1 MKILFLTHSFNSLAQ
16 RLYIEL
22 TRRGHEVSIEFDIN
36 DAVTAQA
43 VELYRPDLIVA
54 PFLKR
59 AIPETVWRNN
69 TCFVVHPGIVGDR
82 GPSALDW
89 AIMRDCPEWG
99 VTVLQANGEMDGGD
113 IWAAETFPM
122 RLAKKSS
129 LYRNEVIEASVRAV
143 QAAVERFCNRNCSS
157 EQAQYNLSKPVRPEL
172 VEGHVPAAQVV
183 RQAHHERPNEQSGFK
198 PMPLDYSRPEVLGR
212 LHAPIKQT
220 DRAIDWQRDDTRTV
234 LRKIHA
240 ADGFPGVLDTLCGE
254 SYYLFDACAEDTLRG
269 GEPGA
274 IIAKR
279 GGAICRA
286 TLDGA
291 VWIGHMKCKSE
302 GEHTFNPD
310 NPLERERH
318 CRSATCCAISLDR
331 PTSRAPTKYEG
342 SNEQSGLKLP
352 ATLALEGQLGDIPE
366 APLDPFSPCTGET
379 CRDIWFEQ
387 KNGVGYLHF
396 AFYNGAMSSEQ
407 CERLRE
413 AYLAATQRDVRV
425 IVLMGGADFW
435 SNGINLNCI
444 EAAASPAD
452 ESWRNINAMNDL
464 TRAIATTGS
473 QLTIAALQGN
483 AGAGGV
489 FLSLAADRVYARVG
503 VVFNPHYKG
512 MGNLYG
518 SEYWTYLLPRRVG
531 EARAAVLTQ
540 NRLPVGAA
548 EAQELGLIDGCF
560 GTDRMDFLARIEQI
574 AEGLASSPDY
584 PALLREKIARRE
596 RDEREKPLDDYRAE
610 ELQHMKLNFYGFDPS
625 YHVARYNFV
634 YKIPHAWTPLYLAR
648 HRRLGTPLA

>member
-22 TRRGHEVSIEFDIN
+22 VRRGHQVSIEFDIN

-43 VELYRPDLIVA
+43 VELYRSELIVA

-59 AIPETVWRNN
+59 AIPEAVWRNHV
-69 TCFVVHPGIVGDR
+69 CLVVHPGIVGDR

-89 AIMRDCPEWG
+89 AIMRDCAEWG
-99 VTVLQANGEMDGGD
+99 VTVLQASGEMDAGD

-129 LYRNEVIEASVRAV
+129 LYRNEVVEAAARAV
-143 QAAVERFCNRNCSS
+143 LKAVERF
-157 EQAQYNLSKPVRPEL
+157 
-172 VEGHVPAAQVV
+172 
-183 RQAHHERPNEQSGFK
+183 QSGNFK

-212 LHAPIKQT
+212 LHAPIRQA
-220 DRAIDWQRDDTRTV
+220 DRIIDWSRDDTRTV
-234 LRKIHA
+234 LKKIHA
-240 ADGFPGVLDTLCGE
+240 ADGFPGVLDTLYGE
-254 SYYLFDACAEDTLRG
+254 PYYLFDACAEDTLRG

-274 IIAKR
+274 IIAQR
-279 GGAICRA
+279 NGVICRA

-291 VWIGHMKCKSE
+291 VWIGHLKRKIEKEPNLPSVSDP
-302 GEHTFNPD
+302 FA
-310 NPLERERH
+310 L
-318 CRSATCCAISLDR
+318 SLSKGR
-331 PTSRAPTKYEG
+331 PWFDKLTTNGLLNK
-342 SNEQSGLKLP
+342 EQSGLKLP
-352 ATLALEGQLGDIPE
+352 AALVLGEHLSDVPE
-366 APLDPFSPCTGET
+366 VPLDPFTPCTGET

-387 KNGVGYLHF
+387 KNSVGYLHF
-396 AFYNGAMSSEQ
+396 AFYNGAMSSAQ
-407 CERLRE
+407 CERLRD

-435 SNGINLNCI
+435 SNGIHLNCI

-464 TRAIATTGS
+464 TRAIVTTGS
-473 QLTIAALQGN
+473 QLTLAALQGN

-489 FLSLAADRVYARVG
+489 FLSLAADHVYAREG

-531 EARAAVLTQ
+531 ETRATALTQ

-548 EAQELGLIDGCF
+548 EAQEMGLIDGCF
-560 GTDRMDFLARIEQI
+560 GNDREDFLARIEQL
-574 AEGLASSPDY
+574 AEGLASSPGY
-584 PALLREKIARRE
+584 PALLREKNARRE
-596 RDEREKPLDDYRAE
+596 HDEREKPLDTYRAE

-648 HRRLGTPLA
+648 HRRIASRSWGRMEG

>member
-22 TRRGHEVSIEFDIN
+22 ARRSHEVSIEFDIN

-43 VELYRPDLIVA
+43 VELYCPDLIVA

-59 AIPETVWRNN
+59 AIPETVWRNH

-89 AIMRDCPEWG
+89 AIMHDCPEWG
-99 VTVLQANGEMDGGD
+99 VTVLQASGEMDGGD

-129 LYRNEVIEASVRAV
+129 LYRNEVIEAAVRAV
-143 QAAVERFCNRNCSS
+143 LAAVDRF
-157 EQAQYNLSKPVRPEL
+157 
-172 VEGHVPAAQVV
+172 
-183 RQAHHERPNEQSGFK
+183 QSGNFK
-198 PMPLDYSRPEVLGR
+198 PQSLDYSRPEVRGR
-212 LHAPIKQT
+212 LHAPIKQA

-234 LRKIHA
+234 LKKIHA
-240 ADGFPGVLDTLCGE
+240 ADGFPGVLDTLYGE
-254 SYYLFDACAEDTLRG
+254 AYYLFDACAEDTLRG
-269 GEPGA
+269 GEPGE
-274 IIAKR
+274 IIAQR

-286 TLDGA
+286 TRDGA
-291 VWIGHMKCKSE
+291 VWIGHLKRKAE
-302 GEHTFNPD
+302 GEHTFI
-310 NPLERERH
+310 ERERH

-342 SNEQSGLKLP
+342 SNEQFGLKLP
-352 ATLALEGQLGDIPE
+352 AALLLGEHLANIPE
-366 APLDPFSPCTGET
+366 VPLDPFATCAGET
-379 CRDIWFEQ
+379 WRDIRFEQ

-396 AFYNGAMSSEQ
+396 DFYNGAMSSEQ
-407 CERLRE
+407 CDRLRE
-413 AYLAATQRDVRV
+413 AYLAATQREVRV
-425 IVLMGGADFW
+425 IVLMGGVDFW
-435 SNGINLNCI
+435 SNGIHLNCI

-464 TRAIATTGS
+464 VRAIVTTAS

-489 FLSLAADRVYARVG
+489 FLSLAADRVYAREG

-518 SEYWTYLLPRRVG
+518 SEYWTCLLPKRVG
-531 EARAAVLTQ
+531 GERAAALTQ
-540 NRLPVGAA
+540 NHLPVGAA
-548 EAQELGLIDGCF
+548 EAQEMGLIDGCF
-560 GTDRMDFLARIEQI
+560 GPDLAAFRREIERI
-574 AEGLASSPDY
+574 AEGLAVSPDY
-584 PALLREKIARRE
+584 PALLQKKIDRRA
-596 RDEREKPLDDYRAE
+596 RDEREKPLDAYRAE

-634 YKIPHAWTPLYLAR
+634 YKVPHAWTPSYLAR
-648 HRRLGTPLA
+648 HRRIASRP

>member
-22 TRRGHEVSIEFDIN
+22 ARRGHEVSIEFDIN

-59 AIPETVWRNN
+59 AIPEEIWRNHV
-69 TCFVVHPGIVGDR
+69 CFVVHPGIVGDR

-89 AIMRDCPEWG
+89 AIMRDCAEWG
-99 VTVLQANGEMDGGD
+99 VTVLQASGEMDGGD

-129 LYRNEVIEASVRAV
+129 LYRNEVIEAAVRAV
-143 QAAVERFCNRNCSS
+143 LAAVDRF
-157 EQAQYNLSKPVRPEL
+157 
-172 VEGHVPAAQVV
+172 
-183 RQAHHERPNEQSGFK
+183 QSDNFK
-198 PMPLDYSRPEVLGR
+198 PQPLDYSRPEVLGR
-212 LHAPIKQT
+212 LHAPIRQA
-220 DRAIDWQRDDTRTV
+220 DRTIDWNRDDTRTV
-234 LRKIHA
+234 LKKIHA

-254 SYYLFDACAEDTLRG
+254 SYYLFDACAEYTLCG
-269 GEPGA
+269 SQPGE
-274 IIAKR
+274 IIAQR
-279 GGAICRA
+279 NGAICRA

-291 VWIGHMKCKSE
+291 VWIGHLKRKAE

-318 CRSATCCAISLDR
+318 GRSATCCAISSDR
-331 PTSRAPTKYEG
+331 PTSRAPTKHEG
-342 SNEQSGLKLP
+342 SNEQFGLKLP
-352 ATLALEGQLGDIPE
+352 TALLLEDHLADVPE
-366 APLDPFSPCTGET
+366 VPLDPFSPCTGET
-379 CRDIWFEQ
+379 YRDIWFEQ
-387 KNGVGYLHF
+387 KNNVGYLHF

-407 CERLRE
+407 CERLR
-413 AYLAATQRDVRV
+413 AVYLAATQRDVRV

-435 SNGINLNCI
+435 SNGIHLNCI

-489 FLSLAADRVYARVG
+489 FLSLAADHVYAREG

-531 EARAAVLTQ
+531 EARAAALTQ
-540 NRLPVGAA
+540 NRLPVGAV
-548 EAQELGLIDGCF
+548 EAQEMGLIDGCF
-560 GTDRMDFLARIEQI
+560 GTDREDFLARVAEL
-574 AEGLASSPDY
+574 AEGLAANPEYS
-584 PALLREKIARRE
+584 ALLREKIARRE
-596 RDEREKPLDDYRAE
+596 RDEREKPLDAYRAE

-648 HRRLGTPLA
+648 HRRIGSFLA

>member
-1 MKILFLTHSFNSLAQ
+1 VVIRVNPWLTEILNLKILFLTHSFNSLAQ

-43 VELYRPDLIVA
+43 VELYRPELIIA

-59 AIPETVWRNN
+59 AIPNAVWRNHV
-69 TCFVVHPGIVGDR
+69 CFVVHPGIVGDR

-89 AIMRDCPEWG
+89 AIMRDCAEWG
-99 VTVLQANGEMDGGD
+99 VTVLQATAEMDAGD
-113 IWAAETFPM
+113 IWSAETFPM

-129 LYRNEVIEASVRAV
+129 LYRNEVCEAAVRAV
-143 QAAVERFCNRNCSS
+143 LAAVERF
-157 EQAQYNLSKPVRPEL
+157 LS
-172 VEGHVPAAQVV
+172 G
-183 RQAHHERPNEQSGFK
+183 NFK
-198 PMPLDYSRPEVLGR
+198 PQPLDYSRPEVHGR
-212 LHAPIKQT
+212 LHAPIKQA

-234 LRKIHA
+234 LKKIHA

-269 GEPGA
+269 SQPGA

-279 GGAICRA
+279 NGAICRA

-291 VWIGHMKCKSE
+291 VWIGHLKRKTE
-302 GEHTFNPD
+302 GLRIFNQNCLIDP
-310 NPLERERH
+310 NPLQLPLVRG
-318 CRSATCCAISLDR
+318 
-331 PTSRAPTKYEG
+331 RAEDAPPLTRGGWEG
-342 SNEQSGLKLP
+342 FEPNEKSGLKLP
-352 ATLALEGQLGDIPE
+352 ATLALGEHLAGIPE
-366 APLDPFSPCTGET
+366 APLDPFSPSTGET
-379 CRDIWFEQ
+379 YRDIWFEQ
-387 KNGVGYLHF
+387 KNSVGYLHF
-396 AFYNGAMSSEQ
+396 DFYNGAMSTEQ
-407 CERLRE
+407 CDRLRE
-413 AYLAATQRDVRV
+413 TYLAATQRDVRV

-435 SNGINLNCI
+435 SNGIHLNCI

-464 TRAIATTGS
+464 TGAIATTGS

-489 FLSLAADRVYARVG
+489 FLSLAADHVHAREG

-531 EARAAVLTQ
+531 ETRAAALTQ

-548 EAQELGLIDGCF
+548 QAQEMGLIDGCF
-560 GTDRMDFLARIEQI
+560 GTGRKGFLARIEQI
-574 AEGLASSPDY
+574 AEGLAASPDHS
-584 PALLREKIARRE
+584 ALLQQKVARRE
-596 RDEREKPLDDYRAE
+596 HDEQEKPLDAYRAE

-648 HRRLGTPLA
+648 HRRIAFSLA

>member
-16 RLYIEL
+16 RLYLEL
-22 TRRGHEVSIEFDIN
+22 ARRGHEVSIEFDIN

-43 VELYRPDLIVA
+43 VELYRPELIVA

-59 AIPETVWRNN
+59 AIPEAVWRNH

-99 VTVLQANGEMDGGD
+99 ITVLQANNEMDAGD

-129 LYRNEVIEASVRAV
+129 LYRNEVVEAAARTVLT
-143 QAAVERFCNRNCSS
+143 AVERF
-157 EQAQYNLSKPVRPEL
+157 
-172 VEGHVPAAQVV
+172 
-183 RQAHHERPNEQSGFK
+183 QSGNFK

-212 LHAPIKQT
+212 LHTPIKQA
-220 DRAIDWQRDDTRTV
+220 DRIIDWQRDDTRTV
-234 LRKIHA
+234 LKKIHA
-240 ADGFPGVLDTLCGE
+240 ADGFPGVLDTLCGKA
-254 SYYLFDACAEDTLRG
+254 YYLFDACAEDTLRG
-269 GEPGA
+269 SQSGA
-274 IIAKR
+274 IIAR
-279 GGAICRA
+279 RNGAICRA
-286 TLDGA
+286 TSGGA
-291 VWIGHMKCKSE
+291 VWIGHLKRKGE
-302 GEHTFNPD
+302 GEPNLPSESDPFALSLSKGRPWFD
-310 NPLERERH
+310 NL
-318 CRSATCCAISLDR
+318 TTNGLLN
-331 PTSRAPTKYEG
+331 
-342 SNEQSGLKLP
+342 NEQSGLKLP
-352 ATLALEGQLGDIPE
+352 AALALEGHLCDVPE
-366 APLDPFSPCTGET
+366 VPLDPFSPSTGET
-379 CRDIWFEQ
+379 YRDIWFEQ
-387 KNGVGYLHF
+387 KNNVGYLHF
-396 AFYNGAMSSEQ
+396 DFYNGAMSSAQ

-413 AYLAATQRDVRV
+413 VYLAATQRDVRV

-435 SNGINLNCI
+435 SNGIHLNCI
-444 EAAASPAD
+444 EAAASSAD

-464 TRAIATTGS
+464 TRAIATTGR

-489 FLSLAADRVYARVG
+489 FLSLAADYVYAREG

-531 EARAAVLTQ
+531 EARAAALTQ

-548 EAQELGLIDGCF
+548 EAQEMGLIDGRF
-560 GTDRMDFLARIEQI
+560 GTDRADFLARIEQL
-574 AEGLASSPDY
+574 AEGLAASPDY
-584 PALLREKIARRE
+584 SALLQGKVARRE
-596 RDEREKPLDDYRAE
+596 RDEREKPLDAYRAE

-634 YKIPHAWTPLYLAR
+634 YKIHHAWTPLYLAR
-648 HRRLGTPLA
+648 HRRTISGLQV

>member
-22 TRRGHEVSIEFDIN
+22 ARRGHEVSIEFDIN

-54 PFLKR
+54 PFFKR
-59 AIPETVWRNN
+59 AIPETVWRNHV
-69 TCFVVHPGIVGDR
+69 CFVVHPGIVGDR

-89 AIMRDCPEWG
+89 AIMRDCAEWG

-129 LYRNEVIEASVRAV
+129 LYRNEVIEAAVRAV
-143 QAAVERFCNRNCSS
+143 LKAVERSQLGNFT
-157 EQAQYNLSKPVRPEL
+157 PV
-172 VEGHVPAAQVV
+172 
-183 RQAHHERPNEQSGFK
+183 
-198 PMPLDYSRPEVLGR
+198 PLDYSRPEVHGR
-212 LHAPIKQT
+212 LHAPIKQA
-220 DRAIDWQRDDTRTV
+220 DRAIDWSRDDTRTV
-234 LRKIHA
+234 LKNIHA
-240 ADGFPGVLDTLCGE
+240 ADGFPGVLDTLCCE
-254 SYYLFDACAEDTLRG
+254 AYYLFDACAEDNLRG
-269 GEPGA
+269 SQPGA
-274 IIAKR
+274 IIAQR
-279 GGAICRA
+279 NGAICRA
-286 TLDGA
+286 TIDGA
-291 VWIGHMKCKSE
+291 VWIGHLKRKE
-302 GEHTFNPD
+302 DAEHTLNQNCLLGS
-310 NPLERERH
+310 NPLHAPSQALPLVRG
-318 CRSATCCAISLDR
+318 
-331 PTSRAPTKYEG
+331 RAEDAPPLTRGGWEG
-342 SNEQSGLKLP
+342 LESNGLSGLKLP
-352 ATLALEGQLGDIPE
+352 ATLALGDHLADVPE
-366 APLDPFSPCTGET
+366 VPLDPFSSYAGET
-379 CRDIWFEQ
+379 YRDIWFEQ
-387 KNGVGYLHF
+387 KNNVGYLHF
-396 AFYNGAMSSEQ
+396 DFYNGAMSSEQ

-413 AYLAATQRDVRV
+413 AYLAATRRDVRV

-435 SNGINLNCI
+435 SNGIHLNCI

-464 TRAIATTGS
+464 TRAIVATGS

-489 FLSLAADRVYARVG
+489 FLSLAADHVYAREG

-518 SEYWTYLLPRRVG
+518 SEYWSYLLPRRVG
-531 EARAAVLTQ
+531 EARAAALTQ

-548 EAQELGLIDGCF
+548 EAQEMGLIDGCF
-560 GTDRMDFLARIEQI
+560 GTERKDFLARIEQI
-574 AEGLASSPDY
+574 AEGLAASPDY
-584 PALLREKIARRE
+584 PALLREKVARRE
-596 RDEREKPLDDYRAE
+596 RDEREKPLDAYRAG

-648 HRRLGTPLA
+648 HRRIASSLSY

>member
-22 TRRGHEVSIEFDIN
+22 ARRGHEVSIEFDIN

-54 PFLKR
+54 PFFKR
-59 AIPETVWRNN
+59 AIPETVWRNHV
-69 TCFVVHPGIVGDR
+69 CFVVHPGIVGDR

-89 AIMRDCPEWG
+89 SIMRDCAEWG

-129 LYRNEVIEASVRAV
+129 LYRNEVIEAAVRAV
-143 QAAVERFCNRNCSS
+143 LKAVERSQLGNFT
-157 EQAQYNLSKPVRPEL
+157 PV
-172 VEGHVPAAQVV
+172 
-183 RQAHHERPNEQSGFK
+183 
-198 PMPLDYSRPEVLGR
+198 PLDYSRPEVHGR
-212 LHAPIKQT
+212 LHAPIKQA
-220 DRAIDWQRDDTRTV
+220 DRAIDWSRDDTRTV
-234 LRKIHA
+234 LKNIHA
-240 ADGFPGVLDTLCGE
+240 ADGFPGVLDTLCCE
-254 SYYLFDACAEDTLRG
+254 AYYLFDACAEDNLRG
-269 GEPGA
+269 SQPGA
-274 IIAKR
+274 IIAQR
-279 GGAICRA
+279 NGAICRA
-286 TLDGA
+286 TIDGA
-291 VWIGHMKCKSE
+291 VWIGHLKRKE
-302 GEHTFNPD
+302 DAEHTLNQNCLLGS
-310 NPLERERH
+310 NPLHAPSQALPLVRG
-318 CRSATCCAISLDR
+318 
-331 PTSRAPTKYEG
+331 RAEDAPPLTRGGWEG
-342 SNEQSGLKLP
+342 LESNGLSGLKLP
-352 ATLALEGQLGDIPE
+352 ATLALGDHLADVPE
-366 APLDPFSPCTGET
+366 VPLDPFSSYAGET
-379 CRDIWFEQ
+379 YRDIWFEQ
-387 KNGVGYLHF
+387 KNNVGYLHF
-396 AFYNGAMSSEQ
+396 DFYNGAMSSEQ

-413 AYLAATQRDVRV
+413 AYLAATRRDVRV

-435 SNGINLNCI
+435 SNGIHLNCI

-464 TRAIATTGS
+464 TRAIVATGS

-489 FLSLAADRVYARVG
+489 FLSLAADHVYAREG

-518 SEYWTYLLPRRVG
+518 SEYWSYLLPRRVG
-531 EARAAVLTQ
+531 EARAAALTQ

-548 EAQELGLIDGCF
+548 EAQEMGLIDGCF
-560 GTDRMDFLARIEQI
+560 GTERKDFLARIEQI
-574 AEGLASSPDY
+574 AEGLAASPDY
-584 PALLREKIARRE
+584 PALLREKVARRE
-596 RDEREKPLDDYRAE
+596 RDEREKPLDAYRAG

-648 HRRLGTPLA
+648 HRRIASSLSY

>member
-43 VELYRPDLIVA
+43 VELYRPELIVA

-59 AIPETVWRNN
+59 AIPEAVWRNH

-89 AIMRDCPEWG
+89 AIMRECAEWG
-99 VTVLQANGEMDGGD
+99 VTVLQATGEMDAGD

-129 LYRNEVIEASVRAV
+129 TYRGEVSEAAVRAV
-143 QAAVERFCNRNCSS
+143 LKAVERF
-157 EQAQYNLSKPVRPEL
+157 
-172 VEGHVPAAQVV
+172 QVNT
-183 RQAHHERPNEQSGFK
+183 PNERGAFK
-198 PMPLDYSRPEVLGR
+198 PHPLDYSRPEVLGR
-212 LHAPIKQT
+212 LHAPIKQA
-220 DRAIDWQRDDTRTV
+220 DRTIDWSRDDTRTV

-240 ADGFPGVLDTLCGE
+240 ADGFPGVLDTLCGAA
-254 SYYLFDACAEDTLRG
+254 YYLFDACAEDTIRG

-274 IIAKR
+274 IIAR
-279 GGAICRA
+279 RNGAICRA
-286 TLDGA
+286 TLDGS
-291 VWIGHMKCKSE
+291 VWIGHLKRNAE
-302 GEHTFNPD
+302 GE
-310 NPLERERH
+310 L
-318 CRSATCCAISLDR
+318 A
-331 PTSRAPTKYEG
+331 
-342 SNEQSGLKLP
+342 LKLP
-352 ATLALEGQLGDIPE
+352 AAMALDKRLADVPE
-366 APLDPFSPCTGET
+366 APLDPFAPSTGET
-379 CRDIWFEQ
+379 YRDIWFDQ

-407 CERLRE
+407 CARLRDL
-413 AYLAATQRDVRV
+413 YLAATQRDVRI
-425 IVLMGGADFW
+425 IVLTGGADFW
-435 SNGINLNCI
+435 SNGIHLNCI

-464 TRAIATTGS
+464 TRAIVTTTS

-489 FLSLAADRVYARVG
+489 FLSLAADRVYAREG
-503 VVFNPHYKG
+503 VVFNPHYRG

-531 EARAAVLTQ
+531 EARAAALTQ
-540 NRLPVGAA
+540 NRLPVGAF
-548 EAQELGLIDGCF
+548 EAQEMGLIDSCF
-560 GTDRMDFLARIEQI
+560 GTDREEFLARVTQI
-574 AEGLASSPDY
+574 AEELAASPDY
-584 PALLREKIARRE
+584 PALLREKNSRRE
-596 RDEREKPLDDYRAE
+596 RDERKKPLDTYRAE

-634 YKIPHAWTPLYLAR
+634 HKIPHAWTPLYLAR
-648 HRRLGTPLA
+648 HRRMAL